1 MGHLLPIPQDGGD
14 GSTDDPNAQL
24 KLDLA
29 AGRGRTLLVET
40 TSAGH
45 GEGRMSAPQQDWV
58 SSRFGAD
65 PPRSRPGS
73 ARERVAPGRRRPAA
87 L

>member
-29 AGRGRTLLVET
+29 ARRQATRSCSL
-40 TSAGH
+40 
-45 GEGRMSAPQQDWV
+45 P
-58 SSRFGAD
+58 SS
-65 PPRSRPGS
+65 
-73 ARERVAPGRRRPAA
+73 PAA
-87 L
+87 IASRGSWCGFIFLEGPEVPSCCPHFRAYVF